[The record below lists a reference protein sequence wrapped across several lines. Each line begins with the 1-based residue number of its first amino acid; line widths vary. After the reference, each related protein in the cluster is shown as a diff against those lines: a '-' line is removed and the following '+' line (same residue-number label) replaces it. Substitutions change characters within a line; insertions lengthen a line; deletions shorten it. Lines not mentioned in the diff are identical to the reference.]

1 MISPNKS
8 TGSAKSDS
16 AMLSEVISKIRNGA
30 VPNLSSLL
38 PAILNLDGKPYGLDK
53 HYQFES
59 LFNFHMPRRTILKTG
74 RQVGKSTVISAHGV
88 IICATVPYFRNL
100 YITPLFEQ
108 VRRLSSN
115 YVRPFIEQS
124 PIKSILIG
132 PETENSVLQR
142 SFRNNSM
149 MQFSFALLDAD
160 RIRGIRADQVII
172 DEVQDM
178 DSDHIPVIRE
188 TMSASEWGTMK
199 IAGTPKT
206 LDNTIERE
214 WLSSSQAEWCIVC
227 RACKYLNVSST
238 FNDLMKMIGPPRSDI
253 SGDNPGTVCAKCS
266 RVIYPKDGRW
276 IHKHPERRTNYAGY
290 HIPQPIMHI
299 HYSRPDKWAEL
310 NAKKE
315 GMGNYTHE
323 KFLNEVLGESSGA
336 GLQLVSLPELQAA
349 SNPDLKNNP
358 RDPSLNCKD
367 DIIKKYRHRVL
378 SVDWGGGGAKGVSLT
393 VLAVMGITAS
403 GVIEVIWA
411 KRLLTPHDHMA
422 EAGECLKIYRMF
434 KCEFIAHD
442 FSGAG
447 VIRETVLVQSG
458 ISASNLL
465 PVQYIRASSK
475 GMFTYVPSAP
485 AHPRAHY
492 RADKTRSLLTTCSA
506 IRKGSVRFFAYDYIS
521 SEEPGLIQD
530 FLALIESKA
539 TTSIGSDIY
548 TIQRNPALS
557 DDFAQAVNIG
567 CLCLWHMTGSWPN
580 FKTQKYSITKE
591 QAQEAGMD
599 GWNA

>member
-1 MISPNKS
+1 MINTPNQTS
-8 TGSAKSDS
+8 SASSNQK
-16 AMLSEVISKIRNGA
+16 ALNEVITRIKKGSF
-30 VPNLSSLL
+30 PNLSSLL
-38 PAILNLDGKPYGLDK
+38 PAMLNLDGKPYSLEK
-53 HYQFES
+53 HFQFEP
-59 LFNFHMPRRTILKTG
+59 LFNIYMPRRTILKTG

-88 IICATVPYFRNL
+88 ITCATVPYFRNL

-124 PIKSILIG
+124 PVKSILIG

-178 DSDHIPVIRE
+178 DGDHIPVIRE
-188 TMSASEWGTMK
+188 TMSASEWGNMK

-227 RACKYLNVSST
+227 RACNYTNVSSV
-238 FNDLMKMIGPPRSDI
+238 NHDLIRMIGPVRADI
-253 SGDNPGTVCAKCS
+253 SEHSPGTVCAKCS
-266 RVIYPKDGRW
+266 KTIYPKDGRW
-276 IHKHPERRTNYAGY
+276 IHKHPERRLNYAGY

-310 NAKKE
+310 NAKRE

-323 KFLNEVLGESSGA
+323 RFLNEVLGESSGA
-336 GLQLVSLPELQAA
+336 GLQLVSLLELQAA

-358 RDPSLNCKD
+358 RDPSANCKE
-367 DIIKKYRHRVL
+367 DILRKYAHRIL
-378 SVDWGGGGAKGVSLT
+378 AVDWGGGGEKGVSLT
-393 VLAVMGITAS
+393 VLAVMGITS
-403 GVIEVIWA
+403 TGVIEVLWS

-422 EAGECLKIYRMF
+422 EAAECLKIHRMF
-434 KCEFIAHD
+434 KCEFITHD

-447 VIRETVLVQSG
+447 VVRETVLVQSG
-458 ISASNLL
+458 ISPTQLL
-465 PVQYIRASSK
+465 PVQYVRAASK
-475 GMFTYVPSAP
+475 GMFTYIPSAP

-506 IRKGSVRFFAYDYIS
+506 IRTKKLRFFAYDYVS
-521 SEEPGLIQD
+521 SEDPGLIQD

-539 TTSIGSDIY
+539 TTAAGSDIY

-557 DDFAQAVNIG
+557 DDFAQSVNIG
-567 CLCLWHMTGSWPN
+567 CLCLWHMTGRWPD
-580 FKTQKYSITKE
+580 FKTDRYSVTRE
-591 QAQEAGMD
+591 QAMETGMG
-599 GWNA
+599 GWNT

>member
-1 MISPNKS
+1 MAHTSSKTAS
-8 TGSAKSDS
+8 T
-16 AMLSEVISKIRNGA
+16 SEHSRVLNEIVDCIKRGA
-30 VPNLSSLL
+30 FPNLSPIL
-38 PAILNLDGKPYGLDK
+38 PAILNLDGKPYSLEK

-59 LFNFHMPRRTILKTG
+59 LFNVCMPRRTILKTG

-88 IICATVPYFRNL
+88 ITCATIPYFRNL
-100 YITPLFEQ
+100 YVTPLFEQ

-124 PIKSILIG
+124 PVKPLLVG

-160 RIRGIRADQVII
+160 RVRGIRADQVVI

-178 DSDHIPVIRE
+178 DGDHIPVIRE

-214 WLSSSQAEWCIVC
+214 WLSSSQAEWCIIC
-227 RACKYLNVSST
+227 RSCKYLNVSSV
-238 FNDLMKMIGPPRSDI
+238 NHDLIRMIGPVRADI
-253 SGDNPGTVCAKCS
+253 SEDKPGTVCAKCDAI
-266 RVIYPKDGRW
+266 IYPKDGRW
-276 IHKHPERRTNYAGY
+276 IHKHPERRFNYAGY

-310 NAKKE
+310 SAKRE

-323 KFLNEVLGESSGA
+323 RFLNEVLGESSGA
-336 GLQLVSLPELQAA
+336 GLQLVSMLDLQAA
-349 SNPDLKNNP
+349 SNPDLKNSPRNP
-358 RDPSLNCKD
+358 TANCSD
-367 DIIKKYRHRVL
+367 ELLRKYAHRIL
-378 SVDWGGGGAKGVSLT
+378 AVDWGGGGEKGVSLT
-393 VLAVMGITAS
+393 VLAVMGITAT
-403 GVIEVIWA
+403 GLIEVIWA

-422 EAGECLKIYRMF
+422 EAAECLKIHRMF
-434 KCEFIAHD
+434 KCEFITHD

-447 VIRETVLVQSG
+447 VVRETVLVQSG
-458 ISASNLL
+458 ISPAHLL
-465 PVQYIRASSK
+465 PVQYVRAASK
-475 GMFTYVPSAP
+475 GMFTYIPPSLTN
-485 AHPRAHY
+485 PRAHY

-506 IRKGSVRFFAYDYIS
+506 IRAKKLRFFAYDYVS
-521 SEEPGLIQD
+521 SEDPGLIQD

-539 TTSIGSDIY
+539 TTAAGSDIY
-548 TIQRNPALS
+548 TIQRNPARS
-557 DDFAQAVNIG
+557 DDFAQSVNIG
-567 CLCLWHMTGSWPN
+567 ALCLWHMTGRWPD
-580 FKTQKYSITKE
+580 FKTDKYSVTRE
-591 QAQEAGMD
+591 QAAEAGLS